1 MKLNKQYRPTLNQT
15 LQCSKNTY
23 IFSINDNRKKTLA
36 QAKLIYQMQQNPEK
50 DEETKLENSKP
61 DKIRPM
67 QLKSIRK
74 VPISP
79 KQHITQFAR
88 LDIAT
93 GGPYEYAIDLF
104 ALGAGT
110 GTTPATRMAVNAGFI
125 PPNPFNLLY
134 AVYNT
139 PADTMA
145 DTNRQAWAN
154 VIVPNPPI
162 PGTNWDAGHAL
173 AKKNGGW
180 GHIATH
186 VFPQNRTIN
195 RGWAGTFGLWR
206 QHEVN
211 FNAGVAAH
219 GYGRWRI
226 W

>member
-50 DEETKLENSKP
+50 DEETKLENIKP

-110 GTTPATRMAVNAGFI
+110 GTTPATRMAVNAGLFRRI
-125 PPNPFNLLY
+125 RLIFYTLFTILRLTQWLTQTDKPGQTLSYPILLF
-134 AVYNT
+134 
-139 PADTMA
+139 
-145 DTNRQAWAN
+145 QAQ
-154 VIVPNPPI
+154 IGMP
-162 PGTNWDAGHAL
+162 DMH
-173 AKKNGGW
+173 
-180 GHIATH
+180 
-186 VFPQNRTIN
+186 
-195 RGWAGTFGLWR
+195 
-206 QHEVN
+206 
-211 FNAGVAAH
+211 
-219 GYGRWRI
+219 
-226 W
+226 